1 MQAERPEQAGDG
13 PAWLNLLVTEYQVI
27 KEEQKVRIGFR
38 DNLLYVTL
46 AAVTAVIVAA
56 AQAKAPLLLL
66 ALPPVCV
73 ILGWTY
79 LVNDEKISAIG
90 RYVRTDLGPRLV
102 TALDAEAANGT
113 ARTARTGRELFG
125 WETAHRADARR
136 GSRKLIQCLVD
147 LSTFCLVPLA
157 GLVLFWLGDDRGSA
171 MLAASVA
178 EALAIGVLGWQILV
192 YAIPFGAGDGP
203 GGDGGAGDGPGGD
216 GGDPAGP
223 GT

>member
-1 MQAERPEQAGDG
+1 MHSEQPEPVGNG

-56 AQAKAPLLLL
+56 AQAKAALLLL

-90 RYVRTDLGPRLV
+90 RYIRTDLAPRLV
-102 TALDAEAANGT
+102 AGLDAEAANGT
-113 ARTARTGRELFG
+113 TGPRGTNLDLFG
-125 WETAHRADARR
+125 WERTHRTDARR
-136 GSRKLIQCLVD
+136 TSRKLIQCLVD
-147 LSTFCLVPLA
+147 LSTFCLVPLG
-157 GLVLFWLGDDRGSA
+157 GLALFWLDGAQGA
-171 MLAASVA
+171 ALLAASAV
-178 EALAIGVLGWQILV
+178 EALAIVALAWQILV
-192 YAIPFGAGDGP
+192 YATPFRV
-203 GGDGGAGDGPGGD
+203 GDGGAGPGPG
-216 GGDPAGP
+216 PGP
-223 GT
+223 EQARPEAARG